1 MNLVY
6 SLFTLAVLSVLL
18 LLALKNSKGL
28 LKMLVLQTSEEIA
41 PSVLVDTYSLVTLLI
56 MNWLYVL
63 PAIMLFVSTWMSMPA
78 LTQLYLPI
86 PWVLLF
92 YVPGLTLVNRL
103 IRRLNQ
109 SKSVNDA
116 LEEVL
121 LNLNWLC
128 YLGMLYSV
136 AILIVVW
143 IGFLAR

>member
-28 LKMLVLQTSEEIA
+28 LKMLVLRTNEEVA
-41 PSVLVDTYSLVTLLI
+41 PAVLVDSYSLVTLLI

-92 YVPGLTLVNRL
+92 YLPGLTLVNRL